1 MDSLGKIARADLAAH
16 HARHFNAA
24 NLTLAVSGDFEPDHL
39 IGLLESYFADLPAGE
54 KWNPPAST
62 TGVGVCA
69 EATLPKKQAILAIGY
84 PGTHVRGSDR
94 HALSFLQEHA
104 SDMAGPLFGRIRE
117 ELGLAYRVGAT
128 QFLGYDSGLFT
139 FYLATSPE
147 QLDLARAALLKEIA
161 KIAEEGI
168 PADTFERVRS
178 TVLSGAAIQQQSI
191 SSNARHAALDLLF
204 GHPAD
209 THRLLP
215 GIYEKLTQ
223 AEVCAVAR
231 KVFSV
236 EPTVSVILG
245 ENA

>member
-1 MDSLGKIARADLAAH
+1 
-16 HARHFNAA
+16 
-24 NLTLAVSGDFEPDHL
+24 V
-39 IGLLESYFADLPAGE
+39 
-54 KWNPPAST
+54 
-62 TGVGVCA
+62 
-69 EATLPKKQAILAIGY
+69 LAIGY
-84 PGTHVRGSDR
+84 PGTHVSGADR
-94 HALSFLQEHA
+94 HALAFLQEHA

-147 QLDLARAALLKEIA
+147 QLELARAELLKEIA
-161 KIAEEGI
+161 KIAAEGI

-209 THRLLP
+209 THRFLP
-215 GIYEKLTQ
+215 EIYEKLTPE
-223 AEVCAVAR
+223 EVCQVAQ
-231 KVFSV
+231 KTFAAK
-236 EPTVSVILG
+236 PTVSVILG
-245 ENA
+245 EKG